1 MPAFPLA
8 QGSVDAVKEC
18 STKSAVSHRHRPYSF
33 FLAMA
38 YQARLKLTIEPGV
51 LYQSM
56 PPIQQ
61 YRVSISY
68 QPYAG
73 AWCPTT
79 EMNALRNAIDWI
91 AVEYERVPKRDLE
104 RYFSVTS
111 KVFYINQDPSEIT
124 TEQLSIEM
132 SEPQM
137 SFDCDLFDTS
147 RDYAARLEDKVRET
161 IEKSDYMRAVR
172 ARDA

>member
-1 MPAFPLA
+1 
-8 QGSVDAVKEC
+8 
-18 STKSAVSHRHRPYSF
+18 
-33 FLAMA
+33 MA

-51 LYQSM
+51 LYASL
-56 PPIQQ
+56 PRLQQ
-61 YRVSISY
+61 YRIDISY

-91 AVEYERVPKRDLE
+91 ATEYEKVPTKDLE

-111 KVFYINQDPSEIT
+111 KVFYINQDPSEIA

-132 SEPQM
+132 SDPRM
-137 SFDCDLFDTS
+137 SFDSDVFDIS
-147 RDYAARLEDKVRET
+147 RDYAAKLEDKVRET
-161 IEKSDYMRAVR
+161 IEKSDYMRAVC

>member
-1 MPAFPLA
+1 
-8 QGSVDAVKEC
+8 
-18 STKSAVSHRHRPYSF
+18 
-33 FLAMA
+33 MA

>member
-1 MPAFPLA
+1 
-8 QGSVDAVKEC
+8 
-18 STKSAVSHRHRPYSF
+18 
-33 FLAMA
+33 MA

-51 LYQSM
+51 LYTSL

-61 YRVSISY
+61 YQIGISY
-68 QPYAG
+68 QSYAG

-79 EMNALRNAIDWI
+79 ERNALRNAIDWI
-91 AVEYERVPKRDLE
+91 ATEYEKASSKDLE

-111 KVFYINQDPSEIT
+111 KVFYINQDPSKIA

-132 SEPQM
+132 SDPQM

-147 RDYAARLEDKVRET
+147 RDYAAKLEDRVRES
-161 IEKSDYMRAVR
+161 IEKSDYMRAVC